1 MKLIVWH
8 FCACGIPLTFVS
20 KPTVLLWLRIGSS
33 KKVIGEVGGEVGG
46 SGEVVL
52 RAACTKL
59 HLPEI

>member
-8 FCACGIPLTFVS
+8 FCACGIPLTFVL

-33 KKVIGEVGGEVGG
+33 KKVIGEVGG

-59 HLPEI
+59 HVPEI